1 MVQKNDSAS
10 YTWLKIPEIRA
21 ELDIEFVESSEEM
34 LLEQEHK

>member
-10 YTWLKIPEIRA
+10 YTWMKIPHIRA

-34 LLEQEHK
+34 MME